1 MGTTEQVR
9 DEDPRGP
16 AAEQLRQVRLA
27 QRHPHRS
34 RQAVEGVELDLVTMP
49 GWPLKLEKTPIR
61 TASPSITNELIRLR
75 RAASVRSQSWP
86 FCVPRRTRFSVALNY
101 QAISVVFYREAS
113 PA

>member
-1 MGTTEQVR
+1 MLGDNRTG
-9 DEDPRGP
+9 PRRRSPRPGRGATAPTQIVP
-16 AAEQLRQVRLA
+16 AE
-27 QRHPHRS
+27 